1 MRIQRLRKS
10 LPGFLLLVGLALVST
25 SCVPLAVGAVGGYML
40 RDDGVRFQK
49 PITRDAPPSDT
60 YYDPGYEY

>member
-1 MRIQRLRKS
+1 MSFPKLRKS
-10 LPGFLLLVGLALVST
+10 LPGFLLLLGITLSNS

-49 PITRDAPPSDT
+49 PITRDAPPRET
-60 YYDPGYEY
+60 YYDPAYEY